1 MLKNFGIENFAL
13 VDKLVMT
20 FESGLNVLTGETGAG
35 KSVIVGAIS
44 QLLGEKADK
53 DDIRSGA
60 NLAVVEG
67 EFDISD
73 WPRISEKLKEFDIE
87 SPDDSLILRKEILL
101 KGSSRNFI
109 NGRLVNLSQLR
120 EITKSLA
127 ELLGQH
133 SHQQLLDEADH
144 RGFLDRFAGVE
155 NEVEELRRLYY
166 QWENA
171 RRELESLEARKSHE
185 KNERELLIF
194 QKDEIEKARITPGEE
209 EKLLEEKKIL
219 DSSRILGEKS
229 TSILNLLEQDDSS
242 ALTLLQSCRREI
254 AQMAGLD
261 KMLEKNIEL
270 LDTAVIN
277 LEELRT
283 EMESYRASIPD
294 DPERQEEINLRL
306 DEIFRLKKKYGG
318 TEESILHTLE
328 RIKEQLDTNLDVDDH
343 IKILRNEEASY
354 SKKYSRMAN
363 DISTTRKSASK
374 KLSVQVVKEL
384 KKLGMD
390 SAKFEYEF
398 IYMPDD
404 NGIELNGQRV
414 KPGPEGLEA
423 GRFLISANPGEP
435 LKPLSRTASGGEISR
450 IMLALKSVEMQSSI
464 GNRPLLV
471 LDEIDAGI
479 GGQTAHMVAE
489 ELTAMAQHYQL
500 VVITHLHQIASAA
513 NHHYAVDKTV
523 TRDGSGRKIIAVRK
537 LKESERKQEIKRM
550 LSLPERAIK

>member
-1 MLKNFGIENFAL
+1 MLKTIQIENFAL
-13 VDKLVMT
+13 VDKLAIT
-20 FESGLNVLTGETGAG
+20 LESGMNVLTGETGAG

-73 WPRISEKLKEFDIE
+73 WPRINEKLRELEIE
-87 SPDDSLILRKEILL
+87 SPDNSLILRKEISL
-101 KGSSRNFI
+101 KGSSKNFI

-120 EITKSLA
+120 EITKYLA

-133 SHQQLLDEADH
+133 SHQQLLDESNH
-144 RGFLDRFAGVE
+144 QSFLDRFAGIE
-155 NEVEELRRLYY
+155 KQVEELRRLYY
-166 QWENA
+166 QWENT
-171 RRELESLEARKSHE
+171 RRELASLESRKSQE

-194 QKDEIEKARITPGEE
+194 QKDEIEKARISPGEE
-209 EKLLEEKKIL
+209 EKLQAEKKIL
-219 DSSRILGEKS
+219 DSSRLLGEKA
-229 TSILNLLEQDDSS
+229 TLILNLLEQDDSS

-261 KMLEKNIEL
+261 KKLEKNIEL
-270 LDTAVIN
+270 MDTAVIN
-277 LEELRT
+277 LEELRA
-283 EMESYRASIPD
+283 EIESYRSSIPD

-318 TEESILHTLE
+318 AEESILFTLE
-328 RIKEQLDTNLDVDDH
+328 KIREQLNTRLDVDDH
-343 IKILRNEEASY
+343 IKILQNEEASLSKNY
-354 SKKYSRMAN
+354 SGMAV
-363 DISTTRKSASK
+363 DISTARKSASK
-374 KLSVQVVKEL
+374 KLSVQVIKEL
-384 KKLGMD
+384 KKLGID

-398 IYMPDD
+398 ICTLDD
-404 NGIELNGQRV
+404 KGIELNGQRV
-414 KPGPEGLEA
+414 KPGPQGLEA

-450 IMLALKSVEMQSSI
+450 IMLALKSVEMQSFV

-479 GGQTAHMVAE
+479 GGHTAHMVAE
-489 ELTAMAQHYQL
+489 ELTAMARHYQL

-513 NHHYAVDKTV
+513 DHHYAVDKTG
-523 TRDGSGRKIIAVRK
+523 TQDGSGRRIIAVRK
-537 LKESERKQEIKRM
+537 LKESERKQEIRRM
-550 LSLPERAIK
+550 LSLPERAVK